1 LWYNNV
7 IDSTKGQKMSDLRG
21 DDVIDSRDVIARIEE
36 LETDKALALE
46 DDQDFDEEEL
56 DALIA
61 LREQCEDYGDWPD
74 GTTLVAWSYWEKY
87 VQELCEDIGDLPRN
101 MPDYIVIDWQAT
113 ADNIAQDYVE
123 VDFDGESYY
132 IRAC

>member
-1 LWYNNV
+1 
-7 IDSTKGQKMSDLRG
+7 MSDLRG
-21 DDVIDSRDVIARIEE
+21 DNVIDSRDVIARIEE

-46 DDQDFDEEEL
+46 DEQDFDDQDEL

-61 LREQCEDYGDWPD
+61 LRDQCEDYGDWVD
-74 GTTLVAWSYWEKY
+74 GTTLVSLDYWEKY

-113 ADNIAQDYVE
+113 ADNIAQDYME
-123 VDFDGESYY
+123 VDFDGQTYY
-132 IRAC
+132 VRNC